1 MVSNRTP
8 WRTYQSG
15 HPRHSEAL
23 ERLARHR
30 AAKLGYHVRKSNGF
44 TLIHGSAVV
53 LRAASIEAILEFI
66 ERETRMK
73 KANISIVQ

>member
-1 MVSNRTP
+1 MTSNKTSWQSYRT
-8 WRTYQSG
+8 G

-30 AAKLGYHVRKSNGF
+30 AAKLGYRVRKSNGF
-44 TLIHGSAVV
+44 MLIHRSAVV